1 MNLPVETCSICL
13 NDMIDETSICRK
25 YKCNHYFHKNCIHDW
40 TGNCPLCRA
49 IVKPQNFSLNW
60 RTKYDNIKGFK
71 SLPNDV
77 PSEYINIYL
86 EKWLNNECIKN
97 NHKMFFK
104 HTYGVIGIC
113 ETCQII
119 QTFNLSHPSYYLF
132 SSMGT
137 L

>member
-40 TGNCPLCRA
+40 TGNCPLCRT
-49 IVKPQNFSLNW
+49 IEPSSYLN
-60 RTKYDNIKGFK
+60 NSIKGFK

-104 HTYGVIGIC
+104 QPYGVVGIC
-113 ETCQII
+113 ETCQTI
-119 QTFNLSHPSYYLF
+119 QAFNLSHP
-132 SSMGT
+132 
-137 L
+137 